1 MTNESAAKKHVLVVE
16 DEPDFAALLRSILVK
31 AEYTVAMAHN
41 CEDALSQVRQV
52 RPDIITLDMQ
62 MPRESGAIFYRK
74 LKADEKL
81 RDIPVVVVTGIT
93 RDDKDMETLVRSLL
107 EPDNVPHPEAYV
119 EKPVD
124 GPSLLGAIQEAL
136 SCATPGSC

>member
-16 DEPDFAALLRSILVK
+16 DDPDFAALLRSILVK

-41 CEDALSQVRQV
+41 CEDALSEVHEA

-62 MPRESGAIFYRK
+62 MPRESGAVFYRK
-74 LKADEKL
+74 LKRDKQL
-81 RDIPVVVVTGIT
+81 RNIPVVVVTGVT
-93 RDDKDMETLVRSLL
+93 RDDSDMKTLVHSLL
-107 EPDNVPHPEAYV
+107 EPDNVPHPQAYL

-124 GPSLLGAIQEAL
+124 GPSLLRTIEEAL
-136 SCATPGSC
+136 SCIAPGD